1 MTVLPGE
8 FRGPDPGGLGGT
20 AVSPQD
26 SWRRVEANSPAGKPE
41 PFFSFSF
48 FLILFQKIFLSFST
62 NLFLQKFFIELFSQS
77 LF

>member
-8 FRGPDPGGLGGT
+8 FRGPDPGGLGGM

-26 SWRRVEANSPAGKPE
+26 SRRRVEACSRAGQPE

-48 FLILFQKIFLSFST
+48 FSILFKNFLPLIFD
-62 NLFLQKFFIELFSQS
+62 
-77 LF
+77 

>member
-26 SWRRVEANSPAGKPE
+26 SRRRVEANSPAGKPE

-48 FLILFQKIFLSFST
+48 FLILFQK
-62 NLFLQKFFIELFSQS
+62 LFSS
-77 LF
+77 YFRLIFFSKIFY